1 MAEQR
6 LRILPGSGAVTF
18 DAGFASKGFATLTGN
33 MTLTLT
39 GMDIGKD
46 VTLWFT
52 QDGTGSRTLTLTAL
66 SGGANVTVGTN
77 TFNGAAGTTTKVM
90 LININNLL
98 FVEYGGAGGSASSVP
113 FANVTGKPTTL
124 VGYGITDAIPLS
136 QKGAINGVA
145 TLDGNALIPSGIM
158 GTGTAGAT
166 NFLRGDR
173 TWQLVA
179 FASVTAAPTTLSGYG
194 ITDAIPASQK
204 GAVNG
209 VATLDATT
217 HVPTAQLGSGSATN
231 VTTLH
236 GDNSWS

>member
-18 DAGFASKGFATLTGN
+18 DADFASKGFATLTGN

-39 GMDIGKD
+39 GMNIGKQ

-52 QDGTGSRTLTLTAL
+52 QDGTGSRTLTLTAF

-90 LININNLL
+90 LININNIL

-124 VGYGITDAIPLS
+124 VGYGITDAIPTT
-136 QKGAINGVA
+136 QKGAA
-145 TLDGNALIPSGIM
+145 
-158 GTGTAGAT
+158 
-166 NFLRGDR
+166 
-173 TWQLVA
+173 
-179 FASVTAAPTTLSGYG
+179 
-194 ITDAIPASQK
+194 
-204 GAVNG
+204 NG